1 MGDRKDKVKKGVEF
15 LLEEGKNLADT
26 VGTEKQRAMME
37 AIINIKR
44 DLEVLESIMNDGT
57 SGVEKEERIVLLLE
71 FVQEKNALDTDS
83 FYMKGKELGWD
94 DKRALNPLF
103 KTPGNCLTKVWADG
117 QEKVAVTQ
125 QGFKRIRKLRASGI
139 K

>member
-1 MGDRKDKVKKGVEF
+1 MGKKETVRKGVDF
-15 LLEEGKNLADT
+15 LLEEGKNLTDT
-26 VGTEKQRAMME
+26 VGTEKQKAIME
-37 AIINIKR
+37 AVLNIKR
-44 DLEVLESIMNDGT
+44 DLEVLESVLNDGAG
-57 SGVEKEERIVLLLE
+57 GVEKEERIVLLLE
-71 FVQEKNALDTDS
+71 FVQEKNTLDTDS

-125 QGFKRIRKLRASGI
+125 QGFKRIRKWRSASI